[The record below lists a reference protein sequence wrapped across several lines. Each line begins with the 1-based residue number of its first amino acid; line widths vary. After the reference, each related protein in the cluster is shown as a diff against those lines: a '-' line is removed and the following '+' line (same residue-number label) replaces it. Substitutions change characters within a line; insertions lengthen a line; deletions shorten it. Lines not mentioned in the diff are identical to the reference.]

1 MTAPETRVAL
11 DNTVEVET
19 PEHVHFRYRVAGPVR
34 RMCAYLL
41 DLLIRGVVLLVVSL
55 ILMVAMSGSQAVGGV
70 VLVLAFVL
78 EWGYYV
84 LFETIAGGR
93 TIGKRA
99 LSLRVVKEGG
109 YPIGFIDSVLRNLLR
124 GADILPFFY
133 VVGLFA
139 MAGDSRFRRIG
150 DRVAG
155 TLVVVEEKSR
165 AAAPLTILPPPTP
178 AELEGLA
185 PAPAAFGVGARDAGA
200 LPPPRRSDRGAARGA
215 GADDRARPRPAH
227 GASP

>member
-1 MTAPETRVAL
+1 PEKRGAL

-34 RMCAYLL
+34 RMGAYLR
-41 DLLIRGVVLLVVSL
+41 DLLIRGVGPLCVSL
-55 ILMVAMSGSQAVGGV
+55 ILLVAMSGSQAVGGV
-70 VLVLAFVL
+70 VMVLAFVL

-93 TIGKRA
+93 NIGKREVG
-99 LSLRVVKEGG
+99 LVGGQEGG

-155 TLVVVEEKSR
+155 TLV
-165 AAAPLTILPPPTP
+165 A
-178 AELEGLA
+178 
-185 PAPAAFGVGARDAGA
+185 
-200 LPPPRRSDRGAARGA
+200 
-215 GADDRARPRPAH
+215 
-227 GASP
+227 

>member
-1 MTAPETRVAL
+1 
-11 DNTVEVET
+11 
-19 PEHVHFRYRVAGPVR
+19 
-34 RMCAYLL
+34 MCAYLL

-55 ILMVAMSGSQAVGGV
+55 ILLVAMSGSQAVGGV
-70 VLVLAFVL
+70 VMVLAFVL

-99 LSLRVVKEGG
+99 LGLRVVKEGG

-165 AAAPLTILPPPTP
+165 AAAPLTILPPPTR
-178 AELEGLA
+178 ASWRDCRSGHRCRR
-185 PAPAAFGVGARDAGA
+185 GARDAGA
-200 LPPPRRSDRGAARGA
+200 VPPPRRPDRGAARGA
-215 GADDRARPRPAH
+215 GADDRPRPRPAH
-227 GASP
+227 GGDREGSGPFPGAAAPPDRRQHPTARG